1 MSHIA
6 RLTSER
12 DAARVALAAAQITR
26 LISERD
32 AARAVLNDAREELQT
47 LLEYLGSDKFR
58 AAPDAD
64 HVHIRTDLM
73 PRLLRLRLALSE
85 G

>member
-1 MSHIA
+1 MNHIA
-6 RLTSER
+6 RLTS
-12 DAARVALAAAQITR
+12 D
-26 LISERD
+26 RD
-32 AARAVLNDAREELQT
+32 AARAVLNDAREELAD
-47 LLEYLGSDKFR
+47 LLAYLGSSKFA

-64 HVHIRTDLM
+64 YIHIRTDLM

>member
-12 DAARVALAAAQITR
+12 DAARVALAAAQ
-26 LISERD
+26 
-32 AARAVLNDAREELQT
+32 AELQA
-47 LLEYLGSDKFR
+47 LLEYLSSDKFR

-64 HVHIRTDLM
+64 YVHIRTDLM